1 MFINYKKLLN
11 YKMIIQKKKI
21 FKKFKINQLQKIKQ
35 TYKYI
40 YIFRYNDLNISEIIS
55 LKKEIKKLDYKS
67 LILNQNLTTHIFSQ
81 LKGQG
86 SILIIYGNNNLNL
99 IEKLKKLKKFKLI
112 YLNIQNNIYSN
123 LKIKQILSKNYPP
136 LNNLIVQP
144 FLNFIYYLRKI

>member
-1 MFINYKKLLN
+1 
-11 YKMIIQKKKI
+11 MIIQKKKI

-35 TYKYI
+35 TYKYL
-40 YIFRYNDLNISEIIS
+40 YIFRYNDLNINEIIS

>member
-1 MFINYKKLLN
+1 
-11 YKMIIQKKKI
+11 MITQKTKI

-40 YIFRYNDLNISEIIS
+40 YIFRYNDLNINEIIS
-55 LKKEIKKLDYKS
+55 LKKKIKKLNYKS
-67 LILNQNLTTHIFSQ
+67 LILNQNLITHIFLQ

-86 SILIIYGNNNLNL
+86 SILIIYGNNDLNL
-99 IEKLKKLKKFKLI
+99 IENLNNLKKFKLI

>member
-1 MFINYKKLLN
+1 
-11 YKMIIQKKKI
+11 MIIQKKKI

-35 TYKYI
+35 TYKYL
-40 YIFRYNDLNISEIIS
+40 YIFRYNDLNINEIIS

-99 IEKLKKLKKFKLI
+99 IEKLKKLKKFQLI

>member
-1 MFINYKKLLN
+1 
-11 YKMIIQKKKI
+11 MIIQKKKF

-40 YIFRYNDLNISEIIS
+40 YIFRYNDLNINEIIS
-55 LKKEIKKLDYKS
+55 LKKSIKKLNYKS
-67 LILNQNLTTHIFSQ
+67 LILNQNLTTYIFSQ

-112 YLNIQNNIYSN
+112 YLNIQNDIYSN
-123 LKIKQILSKNYPP
+123 LKIKQILSQNYPP
-136 LNNLIVQP
+136 LNNLLVQP

>member
-1 MFINYKKLLN
+1 
-11 YKMIIQKKKI
+11 MIIQKKKI

-40 YIFRYNDLNISEIIS
+40 YIFRYNDLNINEIIS

-99 IEKLKKLKKFKLI
+99 IENLKNLKKFKLI

>member
-1 MFINYKKLLN
+1 
-11 YKMIIQKKKI
+11 MITQKTKI

-40 YIFRYNDLNISEIIS
+40 YIFRYNDLNINEIIS
-55 LKKEIKKLDYKS
+55 LKKKIKKLNYKS
-67 LILNQNLTTHIFSQ
+67 LILNQNLTNHIFSQ

-86 SILIIYGNNNLNL
+86 SILIIYGNNDLNL
-99 IEKLKKLKKFKLI
+99 IENLNNLKKFKLI

-144 FLNFIYYLRKI
+144 FLNFMYYLRKI

>member
-1 MFINYKKLLN
+1 
-11 YKMIIQKKKI
+11 MITQKTKI

-40 YIFRYNDLNISEIIS
+40 YIFRYNDLNINEIIS
-55 LKKEIKKLDYKS
+55 LKKKIKKLNYKS

-86 SILIIYGNNNLNL
+86 SILIIYGNNDLNL
-99 IEKLKKLKKFKLI
+99 IESLSNLKKFKLI

>member
-1 MFINYKKLLN
+1 
-11 YKMIIQKKKI
+11 MIIQKKKI

-40 YIFRYNDLNISEIIS
+40 YIFRYNDLNINEIIS

-123 LKIKQILSKNYPP
+123 LKIKQILSKNYLP